1 VIKYPWSHPEVNDTP
16 GGEVIPW
23 DDRNRVPSKKYNAY
37 SVDLDLYRW
46 VRHEAPAGRRSL
58 DAAIMDWADDISYAV
73 HDFEDYVR
81 AGLIPIHAL
90 ETSIESFRQFAWPML
105 NRRHGQRGFDEAA
118 FEHAVEELVRYSWK
132 APYDGSREA
141 EDTLGRWVSRRI
153 TEAQEATRLR
163 DPGLFGFDDGACL
176 EIDEKTSYRIEV
188 LKLVPFFFVISTP
201 GFDLAQ
207 RGQQR
212 LLDRVFSSLLDVAKR
227 RPASTPPGLV
237 AILNSL
243 DREPAMEGMR
253 EANPLALPARAVC
266 DYLCTLTEQ
275 QVVELDRRLN
285 GTAESM
291 LYGTWLP

>member
-1 VIKYPWSHPEVNDTP
+1 MQPSWTGLMTSRTPCMISRTTYAPGSSRSTPLRPRLNRSASSLGPCSIDGMGNEASMKPPLSMLSRSWSATHGRLPTTGPVRQRTP
-16 GGEVIPW
+16 SDGGCLAELP
-23 DDRNRVPSKKYNAY
+23 K
-37 SVDLDLYRW
+37 L
-46 VRHEAPAGRRSL
+46 RRQPGYGIRGSL
-58 DAAIMDWADDISYAV
+58 VSTT
-73 HDFEDYVR
+73 VR
-81 AGLIPIHAL
+81 ALRSTRRPH
-90 ETSIESFRQFAWPML
+90 IE
-105 NRRHGQRGFDEAA
+105 
-118 FEHAVEELVRYSWK
+118 
-132 APYDGSREA
+132 
-141 EDTLGRWVSRRI
+141 
-153 TEAQEATRLR
+153 
-163 DPGLFGFDDGACL
+163 
-176 EIDEKTSYRIEV
+176 IEV